1 MILLVLVV
9 VFLATVGVQLVVKT
23 SLFFAGF
30 NRVDVK
36 KIEEAGVLIEPELNS
51 LPDATNSAHIFVDG
65 RASENSIVEVFV
77 NEVKVEETP
86 APDGTFTLKIPLDAG
101 ENTIYVRSLDK
112 KRVNSKD
119 SQVYKVIYIDKNP
132 ELTIKNPAD
141 GTDKEEIAVEGTITE
156 NAIVKINGL
165 PTIVNTTGEFRRI
178 VQLTNGE
185 NFITVLATDLAANFT
200 EKKIKV
206 IRRD

>member
-51 LPDATNSAHIFVDG
+51 LPDATNSAHIFV
-65 RASENSIVEVFV
+65 ASENSIVEVFV

-141 GTDKEEIAVEGTITE
+141 GTETDKEEIAVEGTITE